1 MPTFREL
8 MAQDAPPTGVSQPVE
23 TPVANGT
30 PSAPVTALGE
40 QVGATPPTQQETA
53 STKEPTQP
61 PAATP
66 VEAEPDDPAK
76 ESPALPQLRGHIKTL
91 EGKLDE
97 QKPFVEAVTGYF
109 ATPEEMRPFL
119 DVVEAARQADPE
131 TAAHQVGNA
140 LFQMLG
146 PQRYAAL
153 VNDLSEQHG
162 DYLRERLG
170 TASSKSAAPK
180 ALDDAEVDDDNDDES
195 LPSNPQLTQ
204 LQAENQQ
211 LKEQLTRVTSATTE
225 AQQVERA
232 REFYGSVT
240 KPLDEALSQI
250 AALPGYE
257 GVPERVRAEVFAKF
271 DANPQFKQAFEQAA
285 EMAAKGEPKHL
296 WGKAAGDMRREV
308 ERLTAEAL
316 QYHKRIVQPDVAAA
330 EKAKAA
336 QAAAQAAQ
344 QTEVPAARAAA
355 PVTPVAPAAPV
366 GEAPKKSLRQ
376 TLFDKREVRTGYDEM
391 RQAGR
396 F

>member
-1 MPTFREL
+1 MPTFRDL

-40 QVGATPPTQQETA
+40 QVGAPPPTQQETA

-61 PAATP
+61 QQPPAETSA
-66 VEAEPDDPAK
+66 EAEPDDPAK

-91 EGKLDE
+91 ETKLDE
-97 QKPFVEAVTGYF
+97 QKPFVEAVTSYF

-140 LFQMLG
+140 LYQMLG

-153 VNDLSEQHG
+153 VNDLSDQHG
-162 DYLRERLG
+162 DYLRERLSG
-170 TASSKSAAPK
+170 MSKSGAPQPL
-180 ALDDAEVDDDNDDES
+180 ADDDFDDDDS
-195 LPSNPQLTQ
+195 PPANPQLAQ
-204 LQAENQQ
+204 VQAENER
-211 LKEQLTRVTSATTE
+211 LRAELTRVASATTE
-225 AQQVERA
+225 AQEVARV
-232 REFYGSVT
+232 REFHGQVT
-240 KPLDEALSQI
+240 KPLEDALAQI
-250 AALPGYE
+250 ATLPGYD

-271 DANPQFKQAFEQAA
+271 DANPQNKQLFEQAA
-285 EMAAKGEPKHL
+285 EMAARGEPRHL
-296 WGKAAGDMRREV
+296 WSKAAGDMRREV

-316 QYHKRIVQPDVAAA
+316 QYHKRIVQPDIAAA

-336 QAAAQAAQ
+336 QVAAAAAQ

-355 PVTPVAPAAPV
+355 PVTPAPAASPT
-366 GEAPKKSLRQ
+366 GEAPKKSLRAQ
-376 TLFDKREVRTGYDEM
+376 LFDRREVRAGYDEM